1 MEPLLSASSQK
12 VQDALKE
19 YQVSSEVIELPAS
32 TRTAVEAAEA
42 VGCQIGQIVK
52 SLIFME
58 KETGLPIL
66 VLASGSNRVNEKLIK
81 SLVAGPVKMAN
92 ADFVREHTG
101 YVIGGVPPIG
111 HKEKIRTIVDEDLLK
126 FPFLWAAAGTPH
138 SVFQI
143 SPDDLVRITEGRV
156 VNII

>member
-58 KETGLPIL
+58 KETGLPLL